1 MKTNLNDVVI
11 AVQTSAYAPENVVTG
26 FIYKF
31 IDNGEWAEIMDDHGQ
46 IKLVEVANI
55 REVLATAD
63 EVNANKSIGI
73 SSPRV
78 RDTEQDDV
86 PVDAHTEAVEEYDA
100 EKDDRDPEF
109 KEVDYRVLYEQ
120 EKASHDNLRANI
132 MRVMEELR

>member
-11 AVQTSAYAPENVVTG
+11 AVQKSTYAPENVVTG

-31 IDNGEWAEIMDDHGQ
+31 IDNGEWAEIMDDNGQ

-63 EVNANKSIGI
+63 EVENNRPIGI
-73 SSPRV
+73 SPAPLS
-78 RDTEQDDV
+78 
-86 PVDAHTEAVEEYDA
+86 DAHTEAVEEYDA

-120 EKASHDNLRANI
+120 EKAKYESLRADV
-132 MRVMEELR
+132 MKVMEELR